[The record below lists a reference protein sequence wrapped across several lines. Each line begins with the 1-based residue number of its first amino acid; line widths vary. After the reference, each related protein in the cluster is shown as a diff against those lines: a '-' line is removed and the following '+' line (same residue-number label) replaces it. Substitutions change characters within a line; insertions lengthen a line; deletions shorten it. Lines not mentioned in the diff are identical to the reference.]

1 MIAAGNVMTDHL
13 FLNVMQGETGKM
25 SASDPNSAIYVTD
38 SAKVIKSKVWPWKG
52 HIAPFMLVCA
62 HPPVN
67 IPSGL
72 DC

>member
-62 HPPVN
+62 HGV
-67 IPSGL
+67 L
-72 DC
+72 LAYRVD